1 MALLVRGND
10 IRYALYSRASSIF
23 RVARERVGEFVYP
36 CRCKDEDR
44 GSAPIRDKAS
54 RSDGP
59 SAAPPPSGGGR
70 LEVSGP
76 RHMESCGRRLPSL
89 ELSVGFWP
97 PNWGPGD
104 RLGVLLGTVDLNIPD
119 IAVSSGDR
127 NNQGKRLEVTLPL

>member
-1 MALLVRGND
+1 MLGQTNE
-10 IRYALYSRASSIF
+10 SN
-23 RVARERVGEFVYP
+23 ARTW
-36 CRCKDEDR
+36 CKDEDR
-44 GSAPIRDKAS
+44 GSAPICDKAS

-89 ELSVGFWP
+89 EMLSVGFWP